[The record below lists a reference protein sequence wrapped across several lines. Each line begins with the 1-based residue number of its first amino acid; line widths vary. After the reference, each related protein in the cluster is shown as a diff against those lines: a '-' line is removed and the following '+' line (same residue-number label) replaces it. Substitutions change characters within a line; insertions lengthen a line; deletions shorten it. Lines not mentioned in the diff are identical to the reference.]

1 MLERLVGAGFFAVSI
16 DPWQHGDRST
26 ESPTHLRDRLIAA
39 FWRDMWPVIGQS
51 TLDAMWVLE
60 WIAAHHDVST
70 SSVVA
75 GGFSMGGDVSIALA
89 GIDHRVGR
97 VAASGRHLTGH
108 APACATWTP
117 ATATSLTK
125 EPRLLTAA
133 GTTPQLN
140 PHHPP
145 RALRPWAGDPLRK
158 RVRRN
163 PRPGRSRAPVRNRPD
178 QTQPD
183 GRAQHHR
190 SRR

>member
-1 MLERLVGAGFFAVSI
+1 MTRSENQYGSATVDGIPIRWVTRDQSTDMARRIALWLPFLGGTKDAMLPMLERLAGAGFFAVSI

-51 TLDAMWVLE
+51 TLDAIWVLE

-125 EPRLLTAA
+125 EPPLLTAA
-133 GTTPQLN
+133 GSTP
-140 PHHPP
+140 
-145 RALRPWAGDPLRK
+145 
-158 RVRRN
+158 
-163 PRPGRSRAPVRNRPD
+163 S
-178 QTQPD
+178 
-183 GRAQHHR
+183 
-190 SRR
+190 